1 MNSQESIG
9 ERFEPKKEN
18 LSSGLMRNI
27 NVDRNIGSWRKV
39 YEVGRVWGGGC
50 RKVKY
55 YVLLIFGYT

>member
-9 ERFEPKKEN
+9 ERFESKKEN
-18 LSSGLMRNI
+18 LSPGLLKNI

-39 YEVGRVWGGGC
+39 YEVGRVWGGF

-55 YVLLIFGYT
+55 

>member
-9 ERFEPKKEN
+9 ERFESKKEN
-18 LSSGLMRNI
+18 LSPGLLRNI

-39 YEVGRVWGGGC
+39 YEVGRVWGGF

-55 YVLLIFGYT
+55 